1 MITKHQDKNNNIYY
15 SSSDK
20 SDFEGNTTDIFDYKW
35 NFNASAIPMSVM
47 RPHMSKHK
55 EEILYVID
63 TDKLVMSYLESGFA
77 IFKTRYVT
85 SVQTFL
91 IECIENNYKFISQRK
106 FIELITPKMSDIT
119 EEEMLNILPYL
130 ESSDSESC
138 KVGVDLLV
146 STNWYTKYKTVV
158 YYYLGIGNHK
168 FNTVNYKYILNLL
181 KATPSSF
188 YNIFD
193 TIDSKVNIVNK
204 CLDLD
209 SNMCRYMLKTQLEDY
224 PNIVP
229 IETEGRSTPKNAEEL
244 KYLNKISIGFHG
256 LLELAKLKIIFYD

>member
-1 MITKHQDKNNNIYY
+1 MITKAKDERNNIYY
-15 SSSDK
+15 YTSDK

-63 TDKLVMSYLESGFA
+63 TDKLIIGNFDIGFA
-77 IFKTRYVT
+77 VFKTRYST
-85 SVQTFL
+85 SATL
-91 IECIENNYKFISQRK
+91 CLSECIENNYKFISQRK
-106 FIELITPKMSDIT
+106 FLELITPKMSDIT
-119 EEEMLNILPYL
+119 EEEMLNIIPYL

-138 KVGVDLLV
+138 KIGVDLLV

-158 YYYLGIGNHK
+158 CYYLGIGDHK

-181 KATPSSF
+181 KTTPSGLTSLC
-188 YNIFD
+188 
-193 TIDSKVNIVNK
+193 SNIVNIINRYS
-204 CLDLD
+204 DLD
-209 SNMCRYMLKTQLEDY
+209 SNMCRYIMKTWLADH

-229 IETEGRSTPKNAEEL
+229 IETEGRSIPKNAEEL
-244 KYLNKISIGFHG
+244 KYLNTTSMRFQG
-256 LLELAKLKIIFYD
+256 LLELANLKIIFYD